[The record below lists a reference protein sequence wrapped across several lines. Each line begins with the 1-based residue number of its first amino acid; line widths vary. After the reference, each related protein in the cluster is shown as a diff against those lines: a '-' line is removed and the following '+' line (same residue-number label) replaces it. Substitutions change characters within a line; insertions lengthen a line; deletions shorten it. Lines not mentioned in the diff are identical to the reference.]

1 MIELTYKL
9 TFHLDSQTGQIK
21 TPTESQPGQGSGD
34 TITVNDRGLEDL
46 LHHAREAASAYDNA
60 PGLRLGPPPARRSRA
75 THGRFAPRGG
85 RAGAAKR
92 GNWSPLDLL
101 RSAVS
106 LPRLREVA
114 FAALSTGVTL
124 GALLIAFVHG
134 ATGNLSAPAQ
144 PQTNARAAGTWAASG
159 ANLAVT
165 VNVTPAVAASTQL
178 SALVTPAV
186 STLMYEGGEFA
197 TRARAVAQVNDLRA
211 SGVRAFVSAG
221 PPYILLFAP
230 VASGVTN
237 APFES
242 YLQHA
247 EAPFYVRSWTLPG
260 KTLPMTGLAPS
271 AVKRAE
277 QLVVDDARVLE
288 GLLAIHAGYQAP
300 QLGAWEQ
307 ATTTVFGA
315 IGKGEWNRLDVLGKR
330 LRSFHRAVQNAYGAT
345 LLPAA
350 GAGRNASG
358 RASKTDAERQRVLL
372 TEALVAYEA
381 LVRG

>member
-247 EAPFYVRSWTLPG
+247 EAPF
-260 KTLPMTGLAPS
+260 MC
-271 AVKRAE
+271 
-277 QLVVDDARVLE
+277 
-288 GLLAIHAGYQAP
+288 
-300 QLGAWEQ
+300 
-307 ATTTVFGA
+307 
-315 IGKGEWNRLDVLGKR
+315 
-330 LRSFHRAVQNAYGAT
+330 
-345 LLPAA
+345 
-350 GAGRNASG
+350 
-358 RASKTDAERQRVLL
+358 
-372 TEALVAYEA
+372 
-381 LVRG
+381 VRGLCQERHCP